1 MSDTVRVTEV
11 LKKKLS
17 SVPEVEEGD
26 LKTEDILIGLKTDDN
41 KKTVQIPVS
50 VLLDLIDTELL
61 TDIKRRLDLL
71 ESAAPGK
78 RRWRYAYHGPGRAG
92 ARRFRFPGSGERCPA
107 LSMAPGR
114 RSAGIP
120 EGCRAGASQAESG
133 DRLSGYPVDIR
144 ADRDR

>member
-78 RRWRYAYHGPGRAG
+78 P
-92 ARRFRFPGSGERCPA
+92 
-107 LSMAPGR
+107 
-114 RSAGIP
+114 
-120 EGCRAGASQAESG
+120 
-133 DRLSGYPVDIR
+133 
-144 ADRDR
+144 